1 MKYLEGEFDEE
12 ATEETRRTLKAVDQ
26 QNNRPNKKLA
36 TVFQE
41 GTPEVFLVEKS
52 RGKRK
57 PDAKCNVPV
66 PLCLPS
72 CLLSLSL
79 SLNAL
84 LRRTETLHKTLRK
97 TPTTPYRGRAER
109 HVSKQKAY

>member
-57 PDAKCNVPV
+57 PDAKNVTSLFLFV
-66 PLCLPS
+66 WLPAF
-72 CLLSLSL
+72 SLSL
-79 SLNAL
+79 SL
-84 LRRTETLHKTLRK
+84 
-97 TPTTPYRGRAER
+97 
-109 HVSKQKAY
+109 